1 MLAFSP
7 PPPPLFSTNKPN
19 NIVGWPLDDLTR
31 FEDQNY
37 LFSDYDQYPLLFL
50 NTYNLH
56 TLPPPSDQH
65 NNHNHQRFEVDRS
78 ATPSSSTATAI
89 NSDLTMVEK
98 KLNHNASERDR
109 RKKVNHMY
117 SALRSLL
124 PPSDHT
130 KKLSI
135 PATVS
140 RVLKYVPELQEE
152 VESLVLKKEELLSKM
167 NSMQQGKTIT
177 ATTTANQEIKKVK
190 SIAPNSLSSI
200 SATQLSE
207 KEIAVQILSY
217 KADNDLLSEM
227 LHNYENEGL
236 SLLHA
241 SSFESIGG
249 RLFHNLHLQAE
260 VSYCME
266 AELNPSLPS
275 TTAVTGDDPT
285 IIKKLCHNAS
295 ERDRRKRINSLYSS
309 LRSLLPA
316 ADQMKKLSNPSTIS
330 RTIKYIPELQNQVK
344 GLIKKKEELLSSMS
358 KRVELIYE
366 ESHKK
371 SSLLSAWR
379 SLCNVSVSRLNDSE
393 IVLQISCF
401 KVQQTPLSHILIDL
415 EEDGFSVLNVNSFES
430 LKNVP

>member
-65 NNHNHQRFEVDRS
+65 NNHNHQRLEVDRS

-152 VESLVLKKEELLSKM
+152 VESLVLKKEELLSKI

-190 SIAPNSLSSI
+190 NIGPNSLSSI

-266 AELNPSLPS
+266 SG
-275 TTAVTGDDPT
+275 TTIDA
-285 IIKKLCHNAS
+285 N
-295 ERDRRKRINSLYSS
+295 
-309 LRSLLPA
+309 
-316 ADQMKKLSNPSTIS
+316 
-330 RTIKYIPELQNQVK
+330 
-344 GLIKKKEELLSSMS
+344 LLSLHGN
-358 KRVELIYE
+358 KE
-366 ESHKK
+366 K
-371 SSLLSAWR
+371 LL
-379 SLCNVSVSRLNDSE
+379 V
-393 IVLQISCF
+393 
-401 KVQQTPLSHILIDL
+401 VQ
-415 EEDGFSVLNVNSFES
+415 
-430 LKNVP
+430 